1 MSASGSK
8 MRVTCAPEFLDN
20 RKRWRDDET
29 GPGMRPVFS
38 PETRHPILGVFN
50 MKVALSRRKFL
61 KAGMCDLHVEYKILT
76 PVAWDP
82 KTGQARVRIDG
93 KAKVTG
99 AKVFARDIR
108 AQDMPHWPQQQSH
121 AFILRTTRTDRLY
134 AGIDLSL
141 LGEELKPDRVVT
153 ADDLAR
159 DGVAFP
165 AFYGADMLLPEG
177 KQAAYLGHAVAIL
190 IYDDFARYRFA
201 KDKLQFQD
209 SVLRYGEPVPPMAP
223 LSAATARNFSPKRVK
238 MR

>member
-1 MSASGSK
+1 
-8 MRVTCAPEFLDN
+8 
-20 RKRWRDDET
+20 
-29 GPGMRPVFS
+29 
-38 PETRHPILGVFN
+38 

-61 KAGMCDLHVEYKILT
+61 KAGMVAGVAVYLAPLGGKAFAALFEDKILT

-82 KTGQARVRIDG
+82 KNGQAKVRIDG

-121 AFILRTTRTDRLY
+121 AFILRSTRTDRLY
-134 AGIDLSL
+134 AGVDLSL

-153 ADDLAR
+153 AADLAR
-159 DGVAFP
+159 DGVTFP

-201 KDKLQFQD
+201 KDKLQFQE
-209 SVLRYGEPVPPMAP
+209 SVLRYGEPVPPMERDPWATFRFVRWAAP
-223 LSAATARNFSPKRVK
+223 PRTTTTSSPAWARRRYSPA
-238 MR
+238 